1 MVAGEG
7 TTCMNPRTSQACWT
21 RATPP
26 RSRLFLV
33 SLGPRLVV
41 NGVSS
46 GGPVGSFC
54 KNRVCAASHTTERCC
69 DIPIANV
76 LHRGRAVTCQ
86 LVAVT
91 LQSPVR
97 LSLRCKSCTAT
108 LHVVT
113 CRDMRVSEDISC
125 VRAQAFPEVKTI
137 IFFSSAVDLK
147 RT

>member
-1 MVAGEG
+1 MVK
-7 TTCMNPRTSQACWT
+7 
-21 RATPP
+21 
-26 RSRLFLV
+26 
-33 SLGPRLVV
+33 
-41 NGVSS
+41 GVSS

-76 LHRGRAVTCQ
+76 PRGRAVTCQ

-125 VRAQAFPEVKTI
+125 VRAQAFPEVKTKKI
-137 IFFSSAVDLK
+137 SSAVDLK